1 MDDNVF
7 ESRPWAVVE
16 KKEEDVCSG
25 VSIAKHLIND
35 IIAGANDYFYE
46 CSEDAEINT
55 LYKKKADKIK
65 PMDLLHPGS
74 IKPGGVLNWRTKAI
88 SQEVYQPG
96 KYSGWIIVT
105 VTLAMVRVRS
115 RKCGL

>member
-1 MDDNVF
+1 M
-7 ESRPWAVVE
+7 SVV
-16 KKEEDVCSG
+16 
-25 VSIAKHLIND
+25 KHVINN

-65 PMDLLHPGS
+65 PVDLPHPGG
-74 IKPGGVLNWRTKAI
+74 IKPGGALNWWTKAI

-96 KYSGWIIVT
+96 KYAGWIIPKF
-105 VTLAMVRVRS
+105 S
-115 RKCGL
+115 SIKKGS